1 MFNVGGI
8 DCLSCAYLIFLV
20 CTWRTIPGEISTHF
34 GALGQADATGSKM
47 ILPILVLMEMFL
59 FFFQMVL
66 SLIPGII
73 NQNPKA
79 LEKKSGSIYYHI
91 RSFFCILTL
100 ITNVIF
106 GYIIIQIAR
115 QKSPGLMVFA
125 GCDHWRDSTH
135 YLLCGE
141 NCTGWEI
148 KRFFPNSLL
157 IFSWKLIIITVLQ
170 ISGGIAQLGERL
182 NGIQEVMG

>member
-1 MFNVGGI
+1 MNIPQKIISNKKGDFMFKSYSKTQL
-8 DCLSCAYLIFLV
+8 CLMLAALIVFLVPIIFLV

-115 QKSPGLMVFA
+115 QKSLGSWFLPAVIIGVTVPIIYYVVKIVRA
-125 GCDHWRDSTH
+125 G
-135 YLLCGE
+135 
-141 NCTGWEI
+141 
-148 KRFFPNSLL
+148 K
-157 IFSWKLIIITVLQ
+157 
-170 ISGGIAQLGERL
+170 
-182 NGIQEVMG
+182 